1 MQILLPFLKNKN
13 KNEGFDYLDKEK
25 CGNRRQIVEIWIVK
39 GIGRM
44 VWHVGRDAENFFRRI
59 RRPIGRS
66 ESESVVSST
75 IHWSNLK
82 NNNNKKVLTKLG
94 IQFKLIKMRT
104 LIATL
109 STHWPSMHRLK
120 LSSPTNQSGEGTIRD
135 ASDT

>member
-1 MQILLPFLKNKN
+1 
-13 KNEGFDYLDKEK
+13 
-25 CGNRRQIVEIWIVK
+25 
-39 GIGRM
+39 M

-75 IHWSNLK
+75 IHGSNLK
-82 NNNNKKVLTKLG
+82 NNNKKDLTKLG